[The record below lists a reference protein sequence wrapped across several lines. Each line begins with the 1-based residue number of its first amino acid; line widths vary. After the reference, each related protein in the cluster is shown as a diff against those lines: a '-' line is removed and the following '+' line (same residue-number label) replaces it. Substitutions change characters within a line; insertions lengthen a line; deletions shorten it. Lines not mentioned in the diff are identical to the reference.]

1 MTGHILEELEHI
13 FLFHERHL
21 TVDLR
26 ELGLTVCAQVL
37 ITETLGNLEVTVE
50 TTDHQQLL
58 QGLGRLRQCIELSW
72 VHTRR
77 HHKVTGTLWGRTNQN
92 RRFYLDEVLA
102 IQEVTNQ
109 DRHTV
114 TQFEVLPDSGTT
126 KVEITILHTD
136 IVATI
141 GIVLDGERR
150 RLALTEDIQFLN
162 QYLNI
167 TRRHLGILAL
177 TLTDHSLHLDTE
189 LTAQFIGLFTK
200 CCIIGLVE
208 HQLCQT
214 IAVAQINESHT
225 THLTAALNPSCQRH
239 LFACIGKP
247 KLSTSITS
255 IHIYYVFIL

>member
-1 MTGHILEELEHI
+1 MAGHILEELEHI
-13 FLFHERHL
+13 LLFHKRHL

-26 ELGLTVCAQVL
+26 KLGLTVCTQVL
-37 ITETLGNLEVTVE
+37 IAETLGNLEVTVE
-50 TTDHQQLL
+50 ATDHQQLL
-58 QGLGRLRQCIELSW
+58 QGLGRLGQSIELSW
-72 VHTRR
+72 IHTTG
-77 HHKVTGTLWGRTNQN
+77 HHKVTGALWGRTNQN
-92 RRFYLDEVLA
+92 RRLHLDEVLA

-114 TQFEVLPDSGTT
+114 TQFEVLTDSGTT
-126 KVEITILHTD
+126 KIQITVLHTD
-136 IVATI
+136 IIATI

-150 RLALTEDIQFLN
+150 RLALAQDIQFLD
-162 QYLNI
+162 QYLDI

-177 TLTDHSLHLDTE
+177 TLTDRSLHLDTE
-189 LTAQFIGLFTK
+189 LTAQFVGLFTK
-200 CCIIGLVE
+200 RCIIGLVE

-214 IAVAQINESHT
+214 IAVTQINESHT

-255 IHIYYVFIL
+255 IHIYIIL